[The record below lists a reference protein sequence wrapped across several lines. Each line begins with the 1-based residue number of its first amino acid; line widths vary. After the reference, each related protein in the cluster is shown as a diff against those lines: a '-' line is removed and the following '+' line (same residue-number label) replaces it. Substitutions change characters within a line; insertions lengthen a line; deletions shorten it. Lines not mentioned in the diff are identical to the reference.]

1 MKLKITGSIALLIL
15 LAMTHVFATTKK
27 TLCLTES
34 AQLHSATNKVQ
45 ASTTKKENW
54 ILGGIN
60 KPHTKTEK
68 YPLQIKSA
76 CYKLTKLNT
85 KKIIL
90 RDREI
95 TSKFFTLDLG
105 DNHFLKAE
113 KREVKKL
120 EKKQV
125 L

>member
-1 MKLKITGSIALLIL
+1 MKLQILGAITLLFL
-15 LAMTHVFATTKK
+15 LAMTQVFATTKK

-34 AQLHSATNKVQ
+34 TQLHSVTNKVH
-45 ASTTKKENW
+45 ASTGKNENW

-60 KPHTKTEK
+60 NTQTKTAN
-68 YPLQIKSA
+68 YPLKLKSA
-76 CYKLTKLNT
+76 CYKITKLNT

-95 TSKFFTLDLG
+95 TSKFFTLDIGNNQSLQ
-105 DNHFLKAE
+105 AE
-113 KREVKKL
+113 KRETKKL
-120 EKKQV
+120 EKSQI